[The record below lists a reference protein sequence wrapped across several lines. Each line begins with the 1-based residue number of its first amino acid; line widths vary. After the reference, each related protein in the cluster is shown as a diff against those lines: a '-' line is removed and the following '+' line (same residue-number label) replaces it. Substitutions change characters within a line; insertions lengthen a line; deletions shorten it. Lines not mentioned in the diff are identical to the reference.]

1 MHSQLSYLLQIC
13 IQWTK
18 LAIYFIAAAGSRAA
32 LSKKPNNVTRKEHTV
47 NL

>member
-32 LSKKPNNVTRKEHTV
+32 LSKKTKQCNKKGTHC
-47 NL
+47 